1 MLTIFTVYRG
11 TRSEMVVPA
20 GGQRGDRVGRV
31 REEEPDER
39 ELGGLAALAEHGGD
53 LRQNEGTSVFFFFSF
68 QEGTVVV
75 NAFHV
80 TREMYVKVDVNFT
93 FVNVCCICLSAGWLA
108 S

>member
-53 LRQNEGTSVFFFFSF
+53 LRAQRCSDAFSP
-68 QEGTVVV
+68 
-75 NAFHV
+75 
-80 TREMYVKVDVNFT
+80 
-93 FVNVCCICLSAGWLA
+93 
-108 S
+108 